1 MKYMVY
7 HLQIRNDFHCP
18 TCRQPKVF
26 FYNTL
31 EEAYNKAC
39 NYIGNMDDFDRE
51 MLKKG
56 SSIWID
62 EWIRRKNGDEYQI
75 IKITTNKEY
84 ELLKY
89 ENEKFNLDSDVDENS
104 DVNEDSNVDENIIK
118 YMLLH
123 IKVKTSKWCPN
134 NIKYFVSFYFT
145 LENACDFADIGD
157 KTNLLKN
164 LESVWINK
172 NKIDVG
178 LCSKGGDYFQIIE
191 LESDKKINL
200 NKCCEQLKKLKYN

>member
-7 HLQIRNDFHCP
+7 HLQIRNDFYCP

-26 FYNTL
+26 FYNTF

-39 NYIGNMDDFDRE
+39 NYIGNMDDFDRK
-51 MLKKG
+51 MLKEG

-62 EWIRRKNGDEYQI
+62 EWIRRNNGDKYQI
-75 IKITTNKEY
+75 IKITTDKKY

-89 ENEKFNLDSDVDENS
+89 ENEEFHEESDAES
-104 DVNEDSNVDENIIK
+104 DAESNEELYGENIIK

-134 NIKYFVSFYFT
+134 NIKYFVSFHFE
-145 LENACDFADIGD
+145 LETACDIVDIGD
-157 KTNLLKN
+157 KSSLLKN
-164 LESVWINK
+164 LEPVWINK
-172 NKIDVG
+172 NKLDVG

-191 LESDKKINL
+191 LESDKKFNL
-200 NKCCEQLKKLKYN
+200 NKCCSQLKNLRYK

>member
-1 MKYMVY
+1 MKYMVC

-26 FYNTL
+26 FYNTF

-39 NYIGNMDDFDRE
+39 NYIGNMDDFDRK
-51 MLKKG
+51 MLKEG

-62 EWIRRKNGDEYQI
+62 EWIRRNNGDKYQI

-89 ENEKFNLDSDVDENS
+89 ENEEFHEESDVETDAES
-104 DVNEDSNVDENIIK
+104 NEELCGENIIK

-134 NIKYFVSFYFT
+134 NIKYFVSFHFE
-145 LENACDFADIGD
+145 LETACDIVDIGD
-157 KTNLLKN
+157 KSSLLKN
-164 LESVWINK
+164 LEPVWINK
-172 NKIDVG
+172 NKLDVG

-191 LESDKKINL
+191 LESDKKFNL
-200 NKCCEQLKKLKYN
+200 NKFCSQLKKLNYK

>member
-18 TCRQPKVF
+18 KCRQPKVF
-26 FYNTL
+26 FYNSL
-31 EEAYNKAC
+31 EQAYKKAC
-39 NYIGNMDDFDRE
+39 GYIDNVDDIDRK
-51 MLKKG
+51 MLKMG
-56 SSIWID
+56 SSIWRD
-62 EWIRRKNGDEYQI
+62 EWIRRNNGDKYQI
-75 IKITTNKEY
+75 IKITTDKEY

-89 ENEKFNLDSDVDENS
+89 GNEKFNEEVDENT
-104 DVNEDSNVDENIIK
+104 DGENIIK

-123 IKVKTSKWCPN
+123 IKVKTSKWCPD

-145 LENACDFADIGD
+145 LENACAFADIGD
-157 KTNLLKN
+157 KKNLLKN
-164 LESVWINK
+164 LEPVWINK

-191 LESDKKINL
+191 LEYDEKINL
-200 NKCCEQLKKLKYN
+200 NKCCEQLKNLKYNL

>member
-7 HLQIRNDFHCP
+7 HLQIRNDFNCP

-39 NYIGNMDDFDRE
+39 GYIDNIDDFDRK
-51 MLKKG
+51 MLKEG

-62 EWIRRKNGDEYQI
+62 EWVRRNNGDKYQI
-75 IKITTNKEY
+75 IKITTDKKY
-84 ELLKY
+84 ELLKHY
-89 ENEKFNLDSDVDENS
+89 EEDLDEEIDSEIIEENT
-104 DVNEDSNVDENIIK
+104 IK

-134 NIKYFVSFYFT
+134 NIKYFVSFHFE
-145 LENACDFADIGD
+145 LETACDFVDIGD
-157 KTNLLKN
+157 KKNILKN
-164 LESVWINK
+164 FEPVWINK
-172 NKIDVG
+172 NKIDAG

-200 NKCCEQLKKLKYN
+200 NKCCEQLKNLKYK